1 MNVDV
6 YFVVASVTVAIL
18 ALGIFIY
25 LFQHRFFFQPEK
37 LPPDFKFAYEHLDA
51 EEMSVSPEPGAVIS
65 YLHFH
70 VEQPK
75 GVVLYLKGNTKSI
88 KGWGKFAIDF
98 TRLNYEVIMM
108 DYRGFGKST
117 GRRTSDAM
125 KRDTQFIYEIAK
137 KRYSEDKII
146 VYGRSLG
153 SGFAAR
159 LASKNNPRMLIL
171 TSPIYS
177 LQRAIQRYLPFMP
190 AKPFLR
196 YNLPT
201 YHYLKNVRCPIKIIH
216 GSDDRLVPISTA
228 VDLSEINP
236 ELSRLY
242 VILRAGHIDVHQF
255 EEYHRVMEEI
265 FEERKV
271 FIDAGKTSLSYSH
284 RKE

>member
-1 MNVDV
+1 MDVDV
-6 YFVVASVTVAIL
+6 YFIITVVTVAIL

-37 LPPDFKFAYEHLDA
+37 LPPDFKFAYEHLNA
-51 EEMSVSPEPGAVIS
+51 EEKSVSPEPGAMIS

-117 GRRTSDAM
+117 GRRSSEAM
-125 KRDTQFIYEIAK
+125 KRDSQFIYDIAK
-137 KRYSEDKII
+137 QHYTEDKIT

-159 LASKNNPRMLIL
+159 LASKNTPRLLIL
-171 TSPIYS
+171 TSPLYS
-177 LQRAIQRYLPFMP
+177 LQRTIQRYLPFMP

-196 YNLPT
+196 YNLAT
-201 YHYLKNVRCPIKIIH
+201 FQYLKNVRCPIKIIH
-216 GSDDRLVPISTA
+216 GSDDRLVPINTA

-236 ELSRLY
+236 ELTRLY

-271 FIDAGKTSLSYSH
+271 FIDADKTSLSYSH

>member
-6 YFVVASVTVAIL
+6 YFIITAVTVAIL

-51 EEMSVSPEPGAVIS
+51 EELSVSPEPGATIS

-125 KRDTQFIYEIAK
+125 KRDSQFIYDIAK
-137 KRYSEDKII
+137 KRYSEDKIV

-153 SGFAAR
+153 SGFASR

-201 YHYLKNVRCPIKIIH
+201 FHYLKNVRCPIKIIH

-236 ELSRLY
+236 DLTRLY

>member
-1 MNVDV
+1 
-6 YFVVASVTVAIL
+6 
-18 ALGIFIY
+18 
-25 LFQHRFFFQPEK
+25 
-37 LPPDFKFAYEHLDA
+37 
-51 EEMSVSPEPGAVIS
+51 
-65 YLHFH
+65 
-70 VEQPK
+70 
-75 GVVLYLKGNTKSI
+75 
-88 KGWGKFAIDF
+88 
-98 TRLNYEVIMM
+98 
-108 DYRGFGKST
+108 
-117 GRRTSDAM
+117 
-125 KRDTQFIYEIAK
+125 
-137 KRYSEDKII
+137 
-146 VYGRSLG
+146 
-153 SGFAAR
+153 
-159 LASKNNPRMLIL
+159 MLIL

>member
-6 YFVVASVTVAIL
+6 YFIVASVTVAIL

-51 EEMSVSPEPGAVIS
+51 EEMSVSPELGAVIS

-125 KRDTQFIYEIAK
+125 KRDSQFIYEIAK

-216 GSDDRLVPISTA
+216 GSDDRLVPISAA

>member
-1 MNVDV
+1 MDVDV
-6 YFVVASVTVAIL
+6 YFIITVVTVAIL

-37 LPPDFKFAYEHLDA
+37 LPPDFKFAYEHLNA
-51 EEMSVSPEPGAVIS
+51 EEKSVSPEPGAMIS

-117 GRRTSDAM
+117 GRRSSEAM
-125 KRDTQFIYEIAK
+125 KRDSQFIYDIAK
-137 KRYSEDKII
+137 QHYTEDKIT

-159 LASKNNPRMLIL
+159 LASKNTPRLLIL
-171 TSPIYS
+171 TSPLYS
-177 LQRAIQRYLPFMP
+177 LQRTIQRYLPFMP

-196 YNLPT
+196 YNLAT
-201 YHYLKNVRCPIKIIH
+201 FQYLKNVRCPIKIIH
-216 GSDDRLVPISTA
+216 GSDDRLVPINTA

-236 ELSRLY
+236 ELTRLY

-271 FIDAGKTSLSYSH
+271 FIDADKTSLSYSH
-284 RKE
+284 RKV